1 MNLSRFSMYLLSAF
15 SIVALILAAVGIYSV
30 MSYSVIQRQ
39 NEIGIRIALGAQD
52 PDVIKMI
59 VKQGMVLAL
68 IGVGIGLMAAFGMMR
83 LIASLLYGVGASDL
97 LTFGG
102 TALLLSSVALVA
114 SYFPAVR
121 ATKVDPIIALRYD

>member
-1 MNLSRFSMYLLSAF
+1 
-15 SIVALILAAVGIYSV
+15 
-30 MSYSVIQRQ
+30 
-39 NEIGIRIALGAQD
+39 
-52 PDVIKMI
+52 
-59 VKQGMVLAL
+59 MVLAL

-97 LTFGG
+97 LTFAG

-121 ATKVDPIIALRYD
+121 ATKVDPIIALRYE